1 MAVGMKMRFAKKLR
15 LQLDPLYEATSEVA
29 KQNLDFE
36 VGHSNIKE
44 FEDVLLSFSHMKE
57 SLKASLEQQWEAEHM
72 QKEQIAALAHDLKTP
87 LTVIQGNADLISET
101 ELDEEQRLYAEY
113 ISSSSEQMQLYI
125 RTLIDISRAASG
137 YQLHMEDIDVL
148 SYVEQLRGQIDALC
162 QTKKIGLQMELEHL
176 PDVLSADK
184 LLLERAIMNVI
195 NNAMDYSPQDSSIHI
210 SIIGGKQHLKITVT
224 DAGPGFSQED
234 LLHAKEQ
241 FYMADHS
248 RSSNMHFGMGLFITK
263 SIVQQHGGQ
272 LDLYYDSFTTHDS
285 IGVKRKLRFRSFNGY
300 LKEEERN
307 VRPAEHNEILELLKQ
322 CTNCRD
328 QLLIMLLA
336 ETGYRI
342 GEILGVDYTRDIDY
356 ERHTIRVFFRDDN
369 ENRARA
375 KNAAYRKAKISDAT
389 FQFLLFY
396 LSKYRELLQHQQML
410 FVNIEG
416 ETKGKALQV
425 DAVYRMLER
434 MEKKTGIHTTP
445 HMLRRYFG
453 NMRRDAGWPLEM
465 ISEAYGHK
473 HTDTTIKYLNIV
485 DDQLMEASDQY
496 YAKHSVLYDVEKL
509 L

>member
-1 MAVGMKMRFAKKLR
+1 M
-15 LQLDPLYEATSEVA
+15 
-29 KQNLDFE
+29 
-36 VGHSNIKE
+36 
-44 FEDVLLSFSHMKE
+44 
-57 SLKASLEQQWEAEHM
+57 
-72 QKEQIAALAHDLKTP
+72 
-87 LTVIQGNADLISET
+87 
-101 ELDEEQRLYAEY
+101 
-113 ISSSSEQMQLYI
+113 
-125 RTLIDISRAASG
+125 
-137 YQLHMEDIDVL
+137 
-148 SYVEQLRGQIDALC
+148 
-162 QTKKIGLQMELEHL
+162 
-176 PDVLSADK
+176 
-184 LLLERAIMNVI
+184 
-195 NNAMDYSPQDSSIHI
+195 
-210 SIIGGKQHLKITVT
+210 
-224 DAGPGFSQED
+224 
-234 LLHAKEQ
+234 
-241 FYMADHS
+241 
-248 RSSNMHFGMGLFITK
+248 
-263 SIVQQHGGQ
+263 
-272 LDLYYDSFTTHDS
+272 
-285 IGVKRKLRFRSFNGY
+285 
-300 LKEEERN
+300 
-307 VRPAEHNEILELLKQ
+307 
-322 CTNCRD
+322 
-328 QLLIMLLA
+328 
-336 ETGYRI
+336 
-342 GEILGVDYTRDIDY
+342 DYTRDIDY

-453 NMRRDAGWPLEM
+453 NM

>member
-1 MAVGMKMRFAKKLR
+1 MGMKKQSSLKTAFWNFLFMLLGGLLGTVAVPFLLMNISTALGVTTYGDYSEIRSNELASVLAATPDLSEVEIPMGIEYVMLDKNYQVIETTLDEGELEHAMRYATTGVIDQNLKKRYLLVTRENEYVVLQYYIGAQYTNEWMNMHLPSPDILLIILIAAGGIFVCLFLTTRFTKKLR
-15 LQLDPLYEATSEVA
+15 LQLEPLYEATSEVA

-87 LTVIQGNADLISET
+87 LTVIQGNVDLISET

-176 PDVLSADK
+176 PDVLSVDK

-195 NNAMDYSPQDSSIHI
+195 NNALDYSPQDSSIHI
-210 SIIGGKQHLKITVT
+210 SIISGKQHLKITVT

-234 LLHAKEQ
+234 LLHAEEQ

-248 RSSNMHFGMGLFITK
+248 RSSNLHFGMGLFITK

-272 LDLYYDSFTTHDS
+272 L
-285 IGVKRKLRFRSFNGY
+285 V
-300 LKEEERN
+300 
-307 VRPAEHNEILELLKQ
+307 
-322 CTNCRD
+322 
-328 QLLIMLLA
+328 
-336 ETGYRI
+336 
-342 GEILGVDYTRDIDY
+342 
-356 ERHTIRVFFRDDN
+356 
-369 ENRARA
+369 
-375 KNAAYRKAKISDAT
+375 
-389 FQFLLFY
+389 
-396 LSKYRELLQHQQML
+396 LSNSE
-410 FVNIEG
+410 
-416 ETKGKALQV
+416 
-425 DAVYRMLER
+425 
-434 MEKKTGIHTTP
+434 KTG
-445 HMLRRYFG
+445 G
-453 NMRRDAGWPLEM
+453 AQV
-465 ISEAYGHK
+465 
-473 HTDTTIKYLNIV
+473 TILIPY
-485 DDQLMEASDQY
+485 
-496 YAKHSVLYDVEKL
+496 
-509 L
+509 